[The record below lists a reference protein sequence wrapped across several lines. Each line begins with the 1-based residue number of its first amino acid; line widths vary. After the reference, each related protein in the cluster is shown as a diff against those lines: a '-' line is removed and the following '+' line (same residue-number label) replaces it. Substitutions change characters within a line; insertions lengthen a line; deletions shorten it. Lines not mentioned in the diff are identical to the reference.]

1 MKRRSLLGLVPGA
14 AALAAL
20 EARADV
26 GPLRPAADVPK
37 PDVPAPA
44 NLAWWR
50 EARFG
55 MFVHWGPV
63 SLRGTEIGWSRGD
76 AVPVEEYDA
85 LYRRFDPQAFDAADV
100 GPARARGGDALRRPH
115 DEAPRRLLPVGP
127 SRLTDYHVGK
137 TPFRRDVGASSP
149 TRAGRRASSSART
162 TRSSTGATPTT
173 RPAAGR
179 EDEEARAPTWTATWP
194 TCTASWRSC

>member
-44 NLAWWR
+44 DLSWWR

-63 SLRGTEIGWSRGD
+63 SLRGTEIGWSRGKE
-76 AVPVEEYDA
+76 VPVEEYDA
-85 LYRRFDPQAFDAADV
+85 LYRTFNPTTFDAAAWARLAKDAGMKYV
-100 GPARARGGDALRRPH
+100 VLTTKHHDGFCLWDSRAHRLRHHEHAVPAR
-115 DEAPRRLLPVGP
+115 
-127 SRLTDYHVGK
+127 
-137 TPFRRDVGASSP
+137 
-149 TRAGRRASSSART
+149 RA
-162 TRSSTGATPTT
+162 
-173 RPAAGR
+173 
-179 EDEEARAPTWTATWP
+179 
-194 TCTASWRSC
+194 